1 MTRFI
6 TLEQGLRIARVATG
20 GPIQVR
26 DLGLLEAALLRPQ
39 TSMFG
44 QDAYP
49 DVFSKAAAL
58 LHSIVA
64 NHPFVDGN
72 KRAAWLTMYVF
83 CAKNGVE
90 IEPADE
96 DEAYD
101 FVIAVASGKLTE
113 VDEIAEVLRGFSVPV
128 RD

>member
-1 MTRFI
+1 MTLFI
-6 TLEQGLRIARVATG
+6 TLEQGLRIARAAVG

-26 DLGLLEAALLRPQ
+26 DLGLLEAALFRPR
-39 TSMFG
+39 TSVFG
-44 QDAYP
+44 RDAYP
-49 DVFSKAAAL
+49 DLVTKAAAL
-58 LHSIVA
+58 FHSIISS
-64 NHPFVDGN
+64 HPFVDGN

-83 CAKNGVE
+83 CAKNGVT

-113 VDEIAEVLRGFSVPV
+113 VDEIAEALRGFAVPL
-128 RD
+128 

>member
-1 MTRFI
+1 MTRFV
-6 TLEQGLRIARVATG
+6 TLEQGLRIARTATG
-20 GPIQVR
+20 GPIRVR

-49 DVFSKAAAL
+49 DLFSKAAAL
-58 LHSIVA
+58 LHSIIA

-72 KRAAWLTMYVF
+72 ERAAWLTMYTF

-90 IEPADE
+90 IDPAD
-96 DEAYD
+96 DDSAYD
-101 FVIAVASGKLTE
+101 FVIAVASGRLTE
-113 VDEIAEVLRGFSVPV
+113 VDEIADVLRGFAVPP
-128 RD
+128 RA